1 MLQKTPVPL
10 GRHKIFAGDDP
21 LQLTAHLVGRRPLGA
36 VAVAGRDGKNSRSV
50 HHGIDHAP
58 TKLRPRETAYA
69 KSTNSS
75 APATGLSKCLRPA
88 MVWRLMPLPVRSLAF
103 ATRCLILA
111 ALLPLAGCAVVNVK
125 VRDHSAAALRGEAR
139 RLDARNGHQ
148 AASQLLLQAETRG
161 QTREQKLSALL
172 EAARLT
178 ADAPAGSP
186 GRRIHEI
193 STAQAVDL
201 LRKEGF
207 APAVLADGQRVSV
220 AGPARGT
227 LDPRTAGELLP
238 AADVQ
243 IRKLRV
249 RTVQDGAGVPYVA
262 HFPPDSPALRGQ
274 PGIPPLA
281 GICDPVTAVW
291 QFDRGGARLVFY
303 RTRVSDT
310 AIVNGRSTRLA
321 ADFSAPLAYM
331 LSKGRNRNIDIRALI
346 RTDRN
351 IEHAG
356 LYQFAPY
363 DPRKIP
369 VVFVH
374 GLMSRPETWVPA
386 VNELLAD
393 KQIRERYQFWFFLYP
408 TGLPVWASAAKLRG
422 EIERFRT
429 ALDPAGTNPK
439 FQSMVLAGHSMG
451 GLISS
456 LQIRAGG
463 KHLWQQFM
471 DTPPA
476 SLDLSPE
483 LKARIIQIVEFQ
495 PRPEIK
501 RVVFFA
507 TPHRGSELA
516 VNPVA
521 EFFAR
526 LIKLPFGFLQN
537 DMRKFQQAVRQDMR
551 DLFVAPA
558 NSVVFLRARSPLLE
572 AILKLPMKPGVP
584 YHSIIGDRGRGDTPD
599 SSDGVVP
606 YWSSHLAGAT
616 SEKIVPS
623 GHGTNENPA
632 GIEEFR
638 RILRNH

>member
-1 MLQKTPVPL
+1 M
-10 GRHKIFAGDDP
+10 
-21 LQLTAHLVGRRPLGA
+21 
-36 VAVAGRDGKNSRSV
+36 
-50 HHGIDHAP
+50 
-58 TKLRPRETAYA
+58 
-69 KSTNSS
+69 
-75 APATGLSKCLRPA
+75 
-88 MVWRLMPLPVRSLAF
+88 
-103 ATRCLILA
+103 LA
-111 ALLPLAGCAVVNVK
+111 ARLATAAVLLSLSACTVVDVK
-125 VRDHSAAALRGEAR
+125 VRDQSPGALRGDAR
-139 RLDARNGHQ
+139 RLEARGVDRAAAQALLDAEG
-148 AASQLLLQAETRG
+148 RG
-161 QTREQKLSALL
+161 RTTEQKLAAFV

-178 ADAPAGSP
+178 AGSAPGSADRRLHEVATAEAIALWQEGKFSP
-186 GRRIHEI
+186 VFLPDGRRLTI
-193 STAQAVDL
+193 TP
-201 LRKEGF
+201 
-207 APAVLADGQRVSV
+207 PAKGI
-220 AGPARGT
+220 
-227 LDPRTAGELLP
+227 LDPRTADKLIP

-249 RTVQDGAGVPYVA
+249 RTVQEGAGVAYVA
-262 HFPPDSPALRGQ
+262 HFRPDSPVLRGQ

-281 GICDPVTAVW
+281 GLCEPVTAVW
-291 QFDRGGARLVFY
+291 HFDRSGARLVFY

-310 AIVNGRSTRLA
+310 AVINGRSRQLA

-331 LSKGRNRNIDIRALI
+331 LSQGRNRNIDLKALI

-356 LYQFAPY
+356 LYQFAAF
-363 DPRKIP
+363 DPDKIP

-422 EIERFRT
+422 ELERFRQ
-429 ALDPAGTNPK
+429 ALDPPHTNRN
-439 FQSMVLAGHSMG
+439 FGRMVLAGLSMG
-451 GLISS
+451 GLISG
-456 LQIRAGG
+456 LQIRTGG
-463 KHLWQQFM
+463 QHLWKQFM
-471 DTPPA
+471 DTPPER
-476 SLDLSPE
+476 LNLSPA
-483 LKARIIQIVEFQ
+483 LKERIVQIVEFQ

-507 TPHRGSELA
+507 TPHRGSDLA
-516 VNPVA
+516 VNPAA

-526 LIKLPFGFLQN
+526 LIKLPFSFLQN
-537 DMRKFQQAVRQDMR
+537 DMRELQQAVREDMR

-558 NSVVFLRARSPLLE
+558 NSIVFLRARSPLLD
-572 AILKLPMKPGVP
+572 AILKLPMKSGVP

-606 YWSSHLAGAT
+606 YWSSHLKGAA

-623 GHGTNENPA
+623 GHGTNENPE

-638 RILRNH
+638 RILRQHQ

>member
-1 MLQKTPVPL
+1 MQNPQIRRAPKAGFPNTAPPL
-10 GRHKIFAGDDP
+10 SCALPMPARLAPIA
-21 LQLTAHLVGRRPLGA
+21 LRAVTGA
-36 VAVAGRDGKNSRSV
+36 A
-50 HHGIDHAP
+50 I
-58 TKLRPRETAYA
+58 LCL
-69 KSTNSS
+69 S
-75 APATGLSKCLRPA
+75 A
-88 MVWRLMPLPVRSLAF
+88 
-103 ATRCLILA
+103 
-111 ALLPLAGCAVVNVK
+111 CAVVDVK
-125 VRDHSAAALRGEAR
+125 VRDQSASAQRGEAR
-139 RLDARNGHQ
+139 RLDARSGHH
-148 AASQLLLQAETRG
+148 AAAQWLLEAETRG
-161 QTREQKLSALL
+161 RTNGQKLAALT

-178 ADAPAGSP
+178 ATSEPGSP

-193 STAQAVDL
+193 ATAGAVAI
-201 LRKEGF
+201 LREERF
-207 APAVLADGQRVSV
+207 APVVLPDGSRLGLAGASPRV
-220 AGPARGT
+220 
-227 LDPRTAGELLP
+227 LDPRTADELIP
-238 AADVQ
+238 AADVR

-262 HFPPDSPALRGQ
+262 RFRPDSPALRGQ

-281 GICDPVTAVW
+281 GLCDPVTAVW
-291 QFDRGGARLVFY
+291 HFGRDGTRLAFY

-310 AIVNGRSTRLA
+310 AVIDGRARRLA

-331 LSKGRNRNIDIRALI
+331 LSKGRNRNIDLKALI

-351 IEHAG
+351 FEHAG
-356 LYQFAPY
+356 LYQFAKF

-393 KQIRERYQFWFFLYP
+393 REIRERYQFWFFLYP

-422 EIERFRT
+422 ELERFREV
-429 ALDPAGTNPK
+429 LDPSHTNPN
-439 FQSMVLAGHSMG
+439 FRRMVVAGHSMG
-451 GLISS
+451 GLISG
-456 LQIRAGG
+456 LQIRTGG
-463 KHLWQQFM
+463 KHLWKQFM
-471 DTPPA
+471 DAPPE

-483 LKARIIQIVEFQ
+483 LKDRIVRIIEFQ
-495 PRPEIK
+495 PRPEIT

-507 TPHRGSELA
+507 TPHRGSDLA
-516 VNPVA
+516 VNPLA

-526 LIKLPFGFLQN
+526 LIKLPFRLLQT
-537 DMRKFQQAVRQDMR
+537 DMLKLQRAVREDVR

-558 NSVVFLRARSPLLE
+558 NSVVFLRARSPLLD

-606 YWSSHLAGAT
+606 YWSSHLDGAA

-623 GHGTNENPA
+623 GHGTNENPE
-632 GIEEFR
+632 GIGEFR
-638 RILRNH
+638 RILRAH